1 MKRSFFFFSIILLL
15 LSSCRDQDF
24 DWRMNRLSKYGQ
36 QFVNQY
42 GWPDERQT
50 WNTAIQYSLNA
61 NIEMGG
67 TWTMLVYSADPLEEP
82 RKSYIL
88 GRYTVDAAEAMPADL
103 KFDGPYTLES
113 VCVGIS
119 NGTVSSRKNI
129 ATNSQAKIEVTFTE
143 EDMQEGGLYYAPDMS
158 YLLAYE
164 IVDTL
169 SNYLD
174 FNDIVLEVEHVS
186 GEETANVKL
195 RAVGAKQEMQVRYI
209 NGDEK
214 IVLFEEAHAA
224 FGYLNVERLVNVDL
238 SMHSYRTPIKY
249 VNLNVGK
256 DFSIAQNAGRFV
268 VYVPGGKKN
277 SQHNFY
283 LLPSTEEYVGLPSNV
298 LSIANP
304 TWDWISEGGAFNLE
318 RSSFTF
324 WLKSYRLYNQWWDN
338 LWDPHELVIAEGDS
352 YRPDFD
358 YLDMIAGAEEIRA
371 NNGLVPDIDFTR
383 LYPYAKEKI
392 GANIAFVITGREGA
406 DVTITLQRSDDGPF
420 EWYDDKAFVHVFENY
435 NVDGGRG
442 YAEACHILLSTAT
455 IQDIV
460 NNRAR
465 LRVYFDKEDSEAE
478 INSVWIR
485 GR

>member
-61 NIEMGG
+61 NIEMSG
-67 TWTMLVYSADPLEEP
+67 TWTMLVYSADPLEES

-88 GRYTVDAAEAMPADL
+88 GRYTVDAAEAMPTDL

-224 FGYLNVERLVNVDL
+224 FGYLNVERLVNVET
-238 SMHSYRTPIKY
+238 SR
-249 VNLNVGK
+249 
-256 DFSIAQNAGRFV
+256 
-268 VYVPGGKKN
+268 
-277 SQHNFY
+277 
-283 LLPSTEEYVGLPSNV
+283 
-298 LSIANP
+298 
-304 TWDWISEGGAFNLE
+304 
-318 RSSFTF
+318 
-324 WLKSYRLYNQWWDN
+324 
-338 LWDPHELVIAEGDS
+338 
-352 YRPDFD
+352 
-358 YLDMIAGAEEIRA
+358 
-371 NNGLVPDIDFTR
+371 
-383 LYPYAKEKI
+383 
-392 GANIAFVITGREGA
+392 
-406 DVTITLQRSDDGPF
+406 
-420 EWYDDKAFVHVFENY
+420 
-435 NVDGGRG
+435 
-442 YAEACHILLSTAT
+442 
-455 IQDIV
+455 
-460 NNRAR
+460 
-465 LRVYFDKEDSEAE
+465 
-478 INSVWIR
+478 
-485 GR
+485 